1 MRSAALSRV
10 EPRGGSQSQT
20 TLGSAVQQHICF
32 CGDACGCP
40 PHLFCSAAAHRLGSF
55 QYLHVTQAAP
65 VCPATKT
72 DLPTLFCCCS
82 CRLLHSL
89 EAHTE
94 PVYSVAFSPDGKLM
108 ASGSFDNM
116 MHIWNVADG
125 KLLRSQQADGGIF
138 EVCWSK
144 VGDKVAA
151 STSSKTVMVVD
162 LRR

>member
-1 MRSAALSRV
+1 MRLTVCGVRGYVLLHALDSSSNSALMI
-10 EPRGGSQSQT
+10 PP
-20 TLGSAVQQHICF
+20 CF
-32 CGDACGCP
+32 CTTVPC
-40 PHLFCSAAAHRLGSF
+40 HLLLSF
-55 QYLHVTQAAP
+55 SL
-65 VCPATKT
+65 
-72 DLPTLFCCCS
+72 LS
-82 CRLLHSL
+82 RLLHSL

-116 MHIWNVADG
+116 LHIWNVADG
-125 KLLRSQQADGGIF
+125 TLLRSQPADGGIF
-138 EVCWSK
+138 EVRWSK

>member
-1 MRSAALSRV
+1 MF
-10 EPRGGSQSQT
+10 P
-20 TLGSAVQQHICF
+20 I
-32 CGDACGCP
+32 
-40 PHLFCSAAAHRLGSF
+40 
-55 QYLHVTQAAP
+55 
-65 VCPATKT
+65 
-72 DLPTLFCCCS
+72 S

-116 MHIWNVADG
+116 LHIWNVADG
-125 KLLRSQQADGGIF
+125 SLLRSQPADGGIF